1 MLDSQ
6 TVFIKLCQ
14 LIECFDED
22 EQALYIPFCETAAA
36 VISENIRADADAS
49 DIRLVT
55 AAATLAY
62 NRYLSAKNAADCEV
76 SSVRAGDITITSDVA
91 KTSDAADKMLTAAF
105 IDAAPLLRDTQFIFR
120 TV

>member
-14 LIECFDED
+14 LIECFDD
-22 EQALYIPFCETAAA
+22 DQMIYMPYCETAAA

-55 AAATLAY
+55 VAATMAY
-62 NRYLSAKNAADCEV
+62 SRYLIAKNASDCEIG
-76 SSVRAGDITITSDVA
+76 SIRAGDITISADGVKA
-91 KTSDAADKMLTAAF
+91 ADAAEQMLKSAL
-105 IDAAPLLRDTQFIFR
+105 IDAAPLLKDTAFMFR